1 MGKTAKKIA
10 GWSLAGLA
18 VTTLAGLVITGRE
31 IGWGPFRRLFKGFE
45 EEVAGIEKKYPVSD
59 HQHGILFYGASNFR
73 LWTEMEQD
81 LKELNVQNHG
91 FGGSTDKLLVQYAH
105 RLLYPYNPDIVV
117 FQTGSNDYVAMSGTD
132 VEKVAACMAYKRQM
146 FETFHEALPN
156 AKFVIMSGLLLPGRS
171 RYTAL
176 TQTVNKELQA
186 LCSEKDY
193 MYFVDA
199 SDMTYD
205 GTSFAKE
212 LFVADGIHLNHDGQ
226 LRWRDEYILPQ
237 LQRLMDMFSLGHLY
251 R

>member
-1 MGKTAKKIA
+1 MNAKKIVF
-10 GWSLAGLA
+10 WSTVGLA
-18 VTTLAGLVITGRE
+18 ATTVAGLVITGRE
-31 IGWGPFRRLFKGFE
+31 IGRGPFRRLFKGFE
-45 EEVAGIEKKYPVSD
+45 EEVAGIEKKYPVSE

-81 LKELNVQNHG
+81 LKEFKVQNHG
-91 FGGSTDKLLVQYAH
+91 FGGSTDKMLVQYAP
-105 RLLYPYNPDIVV
+105 RLLYPYHPDIVV
-117 FQTGSNDYVAMSGTD
+117 FQTGSNDYVALTGTD
-132 VEKVAACMAYKRQM
+132 GEKVAACMAYKRQM
-146 FETFHEALPN
+146 FDTFHKALPE

-186 LCSEKDY
+186 LCNEKDY

-205 GTSFAKE
+205 GTSFAQE

-226 LRWRDEYILPQ
+226 LRWRDGYILPQ
-237 LQRLMDMFSLGHLY
+237 LQ
-251 R
+251 

>member
-45 EEVAGIEKKYPVSD
+45 KEVAGIEKKYPVSD

-91 FGGSTDKLLVQYAH
+91 FGGSTDKLLVQYAD

-132 VEKVAACMAYKRQM
+132 AEKVAACMDYKRQM
-146 FETFHEALPN
+146 FEAFHEALPN

-186 LCSEKDY
+186 LCNEKDY

-237 LQRLMDMFSLGHLY
+237 LQRLIDMFSLGHLY